1 MKKVA
6 ALVASV
12 VVAAVLAAAF
22 FAYQRGRNAASDPLD
37 ILAQMPAGAQTVI
50 FVDLLAL
57 KQSAFLSELYKWA
70 PSSAVD
76 EDYRQFVQSTGF
88 NYENDLSRLGV
99 AIARHGRDTAVI
111 AAADGRF
118 DRKRI
123 SAYALQTGTRESRRG
138 HEVFLLPIRG
148 GSRKIALTF
157 LRDDRIELASDADLG
172 AQDSASQIDADVQ
185 AWRERFRRLAGSPVF
200 AVVRQDAAISAEF
213 AAHAPGN
220 FQSPQ
225 LSALIDQ
232 LQWITIAA
240 KPENDR
246 VRIVLEGESTAES
259 TTRQLSDV
267 LNALLELAQAGLN
280 EPKTREQ
287 LQPPVRE
294 AYLEVLKSADVSR
307 LDRGETKA
315 LRLVFE
321 VTPNFLEVARPAMEA
336 PSAKPGGK
344 RLPAPS
350 RGTIRN

>member
-6 ALVASV
+6 VLVASV
-12 VVAAVLAAAF
+12 AVTGILAAAF
-22 FAYQRGRNAASDPLD
+22 FAYQHGRNAASDPLD
-37 ILAQMPAGAQTVI
+37 ILAQMPADPQTVI
-50 FVDLLAL
+50 FVDLIAL
-57 KQSAFLSELYKWA
+57 KQSHFLNELYTWV
-70 PSSAVD
+70 PSSPVD

-88 NYENDLSRLGV
+88 NYETDLSRLSV
-99 AIARHGRDTAVI
+99 AIARHGRDTAMITV
-111 AAADGRF
+111 ADGRF
-118 DRKRI
+118 DRKKI
-123 SAYALQTGTRESRRG
+123 SAYALQTGTRESRKG

-148 GSRKIALTF
+148 GARKIVLRF
-157 LRDDRIELASDADLG
+157 LRDDRIELASDASLD
-172 AQDSASQIDADVQ
+172 AQDSAGQIDADAQ

-246 VRIVLEGESTAES
+246 LRIVLEGESTAES
-259 TTRQLSDV
+259 TTRQLSEV
-267 LNALLELAQAGLN
+267 VNALLELAQAGLN

-315 LRLVFE
+315 VRLVFD
-321 VTPNFLEVARPAMEA
+321 VTPNFLEVARPATEA
-336 PSAKPGGK
+336 PSPKPGGK
-344 RLPAPS
+344 RLPAPG